1 MWFLRLAYNCSIA
14 VCAVGIIA
22 TLLLMIYSPLRD
34 DEVLP
39 VRKHRQ
45 VAMAPPEEDEDQE
58 VSRLPYEQNKSTN
71 RYV

>member
-1 MWFLRLAYNCSIA
+1 
-14 VCAVGIIA
+14 
-22 TLLLMIYSPLRD
+22 MIYSPLRD